1 MDFLPYRVGKF
12 YDNVTTTIKNKDIS
26 SPDQNVL
33 INKLNK
39 YKVSPLKGI
48 QNVTTLTSCLSL
60 LNDNIH
66 RKLTS
71 TKTVT
76 F

>member
-1 MDFLPYRVGKF
+1 MMLFLPYRGGKC
-12 YDNVTTTIKNKDIS
+12 YDNVTTILKNKDIS

-48 QNVTTLTSCLSL
+48 QNVTRLTSCLSL
-60 LNDNIH
+60 FNDNIH
-66 RKLTS
+66 Q
-71 TKTVT
+71 KTYKH
-76 F
+76 